1 MSDPGTQ
8 LRSYLDQTVERV
20 DMDDVFARARVRRQ
34 WTPHPLVNWHP
45 AWIAVAAALIMVI
58 SIGAVA
64 AGAWLLRGEPF
75 VNEFA
80 TQPSTTAST
89 GPEWPGVLILGLAIG
104 GGTIALLAG
113 SNALSNLV
121 HRMRDRRLTMQT
133 IETPERELARLRED
147 NARLGSTKRSLIIT
161 LVIVLVAVAGA
172 AAWLLVANAGTAT
185 EREITALIDD
195 YAAAW
200 AANDAEA
207 VLNLMTEDGFVLAS
221 TGETLQDQSLEAFIR
236 DETAFDPER
245 VGDPIIFES
254 ALPVLS
260 SGWLVAAHVAV
271 PNYSEFGD
279 IHEMDLFRIVEEG
292 GRFLIA
298 YHETWLGG
306 E

>member
-1 MSDPGTQ
+1 M
-8 LRSYLDQTVERV
+8 
-20 DMDDVFARARVRRQ
+20 
-34 WTPHPLVNWHP
+34 
-45 AWIAVAAALIMVI
+45 
-58 SIGAVA
+58 
-64 AGAWLLRGEPF
+64 
-75 VNEFA
+75 
-80 TQPSTTAST
+80 
-89 GPEWPGVLILGLAIG
+89 
-104 GGTIALLAG
+104 
-113 SNALSNLV
+113 
-121 HRMRDRRLTMQT
+121 
-133 IETPERELARLRED
+133 
-147 NARLGSTKRSLIIT
+147 
-161 LVIVLVAVAGA
+161 
-172 AAWLLVANAGTAT
+172 ANAGTAT